1 MTLRHKLR
9 KLQQKV
15 KRGAETESD
24 SDGLV
29 FDISPY
35 KAPVKKPAKR
45 KLPVTT
51 VEQATL
57 ITPVTLESKGT
68 QTLQIKNLKHVK
80 DLNTVSALKVRIKY
94 YRIQNCKLKL
104 NLARRLHIMQKKIKN
119 FERRLSNLN

>member
-1 MTLRHKLR
+1 MSQSQNPIVVDSSRSESDNGRYPCASDHSSSQNSPLILRLKPELRHKLR

-51 VEQATL
+51 VEQLQQPAL
-57 ITPVTLESKGT
+57 NTPVTPTESKGT
-68 QTLQIKNLKHVK
+68 QTV
-80 DLNTVSALKVRIKY
+80 V
-94 YRIQNCKLKL
+94 
-104 NLARRLHIMQKKIKN
+104 
-119 FERRLSNLN
+119 